1 MEDAQA
7 DHTGEPEREDL
18 TTREQRDAFVDRG
31 DADDFIADFDLDL

>member
-1 MEDAQA
+1 MPKPITPAS
-7 DHTGEPEREDL
+7 PSVKIL